1 MNWFSRLL
9 RRPQPTPPP
18 MTWKTQF
25 ASYHRQG
32 GNALLHYARSDAGTF
47 EVYDDGRAFLLHF
60 PKRMT
65 LPAELFHDLG
75 AAKQRAAAITQS
87 ARPT

>member
-1 MNWFSRLL
+1 MNWISRVLMRF
-9 RRPQPTPPP
+9 RRQPKQL
-18 MTWKTQF
+18 TWKTQF

-32 GNALLHYARSDAGTF
+32 GNALLHYARSEAGTF

-75 AAKQRAAAITQS
+75 AAKQRAAAVTQS